1 MKNKSVLIVEDNNL
15 ELLDQ
20 LEDYLS
26 IDFDTVYSANNGEE
40 GLEKYLQ
47 YKPTAIFTDI
57 NMPKLS
63 GLELIKKL
71 KVYDKR
77 LPIVILSA
85 HTNNEYFIEAIELG
99 VVTYLI
105 KPISSDN
112 LDNAVQKVLEKIGE
126 RKLSETNNG
135 FSWDNISLRLFKND
149 IEVSLS
155 EYEQLFI
162 KALYQK
168 ANECVTFID
177 LHLAINEDSEFSK
190 NSITS
195 IVKRIRQKTH
205 KDFIT
210 TCYMQGFKLEIK

>member
-1 MKNKSVLIVEDNNL
+1 MKDRSVLIVEDNL

-20 LEDYLS
+20 LEDYLG
-26 IDFDTVYSANNGEE
+26 IDFDTVYSANDGEE
-40 GLEKYLQ
+40 GLEKYLEH
-47 YKPTAIFTDI
+47 KPSAIFTDI
-57 NMPKLS
+57 NMPKLG

-105 KPISSDN
+105 KPINSDA
-112 LDNAVQKVLEKIGE
+112 LDSAVQKVLEKIGE

-135 FSWDNISLRLFKND
+135 FFWDNISLKLFKSD
-149 IEVSLS
+149 IEISLS

-205 KDFIT
+205 KNFIT

>member
-40 GLEKYLQ
+40 G
-47 YKPTAIFTDI
+47 
-57 NMPKLS
+57 
-63 GLELIKKL
+63 
-71 KVYDKR
+71 
-77 LPIVILSA
+77 
-85 HTNNEYFIEAIELG
+85 
-99 VVTYLI
+99 
-105 KPISSDN
+105 
-112 LDNAVQKVLEKIGE
+112 LEKIGE